1 MVIII
6 PHCVKVRVLIS
17 ILTPLCGFAY
27 NESKIEKY
35 KKALTDLKENY
46 YEEYVKIEKIFKSRV
61 ENYELLSGEH
71 YER

>member
-1 MVIII
+1 MTQY
-6 PHCVKVRVLIS
+6 LIVQKW
-17 ILTPLCGFAY
+17 
-27 NESKIEKY
+27 KIKIY
-35 KKALTDLKENY
+35 KKTLTDLKENY